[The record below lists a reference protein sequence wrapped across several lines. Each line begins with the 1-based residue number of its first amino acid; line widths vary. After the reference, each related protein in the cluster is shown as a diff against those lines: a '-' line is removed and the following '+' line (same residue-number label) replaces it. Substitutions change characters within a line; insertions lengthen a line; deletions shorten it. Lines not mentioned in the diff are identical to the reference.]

1 MNIDPKSICDKYTTE
16 NNAISR
22 VLDAGY
28 GRIYL
33 LYIKQLS
40 DMEALRQDIM
50 RPILQYWHYL
60 KKPLTADD
68 LYTQVLCVEECSF
81 LDKETSIET
90 HLFNGMTLLFTE
102 DGACIVINLRKNAS
116 SSPSAPEL
124 NYSVWGAKDSFVENI
139 EINLSLLRYRMK
151 DPRLRTE
158 LLYIGKRTKTAVVV
172 TYIADI
178 ANNEYIELVKKR
190 LNAIDIDGILES
202 AHLQWFL
209 KDKAFSLFPQAGL
222 EQRVDNTCAAMLEGK
237 VAILCEGSPLA
248 ILTPKVLTE
257 FFRADEDESENVYF
271 AVFSKVLRYICVLI
285 SITVT
290 PLYIALVAFH
300 AEALPTAYTMILAAG
315 RAGVP
320 MTVVT
325 EIILMEVLVEILRE
339 CLMRIPKNIGSAI
352 GIVGGIV
359 VGQATVEA
367 GIVSPLVLVIV
378 ALSLMTSFVVPDYS
392 LNGTVRIVKFMLIFF
407 TAFFGLLGLVAGLIL
422 LLTAAIGDTTLHT
435 PYFAP
440 YAPFSLR
447 DSLKSFFTNKY
458 VSVRRPHFLRTKN
471 KIRQKVDGRKDKTP

>member
-1 MNIDPKSICDKYTTE
+1 MQMNPGELCEKYKTE
-16 NNAISR
+16 NNAVTR

-33 LYIKQLS
+33 LYIKQLC
-40 DMEALRQDIM
+40 DMEALRQDVM
-50 RPILQYWHYL
+50 RPILQYWHYIR
-60 KKPLTADD
+60 KPLSADD
-68 LYTQVLCVEECSF
+68 LYTQVLCVEECRMLTDPS
-81 LDKETSIET
+81 EIET
-90 HLFNGMTLLFTE
+90 QLFDGMTVLLTE
-102 DGACIVINLRKNAS
+102 QGDGILINLRKNAS

-158 LLYIGKRTKTAVVV
+158 VIYIGRRTRTAVLVS
-172 TYIADI
+172 YIADI
-178 ANNEYIELVKKR
+178 ASDDYVALVKKR

-209 KDKAFSLFPQAGL
+209 KDKKFGLFPQAGL
-222 EQRVDNTCAAMLEGK
+222 EQRVDIACGAMLEGK
-237 VAILCEGSPLA
+237 VVVLCEGSPLA
-248 ILTPKVLTE
+248 IITPKLLTE
-257 FFRADEDESENVYF
+257 FFRADEDESENIYF
-271 AVFSKVLRYICVLI
+271 SVFSKLLRYICALI
-285 SITVT
+285 SVTVT

-300 AEALPTAYTMILAAG
+300 AEALPTAYTMILASG

-320 MTVVT
+320 VTVVT
-325 EIILMEVLVEILRE
+325 EIILMEILVEILRE
-339 CLMRIPKNIGSAI
+339 CLMRIPKTIGSAI

-378 ALSLMTSFVVPDYS
+378 ALSLMTSFAVPDYS
-392 LNGTVRIVKFMLIFF
+392 LTPTVRIVKFMLIFC
-407 TAFFGLLGLVAGLIL
+407 TAFFGLLGLVAGLFL
-422 LLTAAIGDTTLHT
+422 LLGTVISDSSLHT

-447 DSLKSFFTNKY
+447 DTLKSIFTNKF
-458 VSVRRPHFLRTKN
+458 VSLRRPTFLHPKN
-471 KIRQKVDGRKDKTP
+471 KVRQKKTHKN

>member
-1 MNIDPKSICDKYTTE
+1 MHPQEICDKYVKE

-28 GRIYL
+28 GKIYL
-33 LYIKQLS
+33 LYIKQLC
-40 DMEALRQDIM
+40 DMEAMRQDIM

-60 KKPLTADD
+60 KKPLSVQA
-68 LYTQVLCVEECSF
+68 LYTQVLCVEECK
-81 LDKETSIET
+81 LLKCEEEIEPQ
-90 HLFNGMTLLFTE
+90 LFSGIAILLLE
-102 DGACIVINLRKNAS
+102 SGEGILINIRKNAS

-158 LLYIGKRTKTAVVV
+158 MILVGKRTQTAVLVSYLSDV
-172 TYIADI
+172 
-178 ANNEYIELVKKR
+178 ANDKYVDLVRKR
-190 LNAIDIDGILES
+190 LKTIDIDGILE
-202 AHLQWFL
+202 AGHLQWFL
-209 KDKAFSLFPQAGL
+209 KDKKFGLFPQVGL
-222 EQRVDNTCAAMLEGK
+222 EQRVDLACGAMLEGK
-237 VAILCEGSPLA
+237 VLILCEGSPVAIIAPKLLA
-248 ILTPKVLTE
+248 E
-257 FFRADEDESENVYF
+257 FFHADDDESETVYF
-271 AVFSKVLRYICVLI
+271 SVFSKILRFLCVLI
-285 SITVT
+285 SVTIT

-300 AEALPTAYTMILAAG
+300 AEALPTAYTMVLASG

-320 MTVVT
+320 VTVVT
-325 EIILMEVLVEILRE
+325 EIILMEILVEVLRE

-392 LNGTVRIVKFMLIFF
+392 LSGTVRIVKFAMIFL
-407 TAFFGLLGLVAGLIL
+407 TAFFGMLGLTAGLFL
-422 LLTAAIGDTTLHT
+422 LFGAAISDTSLHT

-447 DSLKSFFTNKY
+447 DALKSIFTNKY
-458 VSVRRPHFLRTKN
+458 VSVRRPSFLHPKTKV
-471 KIRQKVDGRKDKTP
+471 RQKKKTS

>member
-1 MNIDPKSICDKYTTE
+1 MFNDPEKICEKYTTE
-16 NNAISR
+16 NNAVSR

-50 RPILQYWHYL
+50 RPILQYWHYIR
-60 KKPLTADD
+60 KPLNADE
-68 LYTQVLCVEECSF
+68 LYTQVLCVEECRF
-81 LDKETSIET
+81 FEKTDDLDTL
-90 HLFNGMTLLFTE
+90 LFSGMTLLFTQ
-102 DGACIVINLRKNAS
+102 DGTCLVINLRINAS

-139 EINLSLLRYRMK
+139 EINLSLLRYRIK
-151 DPRLRTE
+151 DPRLRTKTI
-158 LLYIGKRTKTAVVV
+158 LVGRRTKTAVLVS
-172 TYIADI
+172 YIADI
-178 ANNEYIELVKKR
+178 ANNDYVRLVEQR
-190 LNAIDIDGILES
+190 LNAIDIDGILEA

-209 KDKAFSLFPQAGL
+209 KDKKFSLFPQAGL
-222 EQRVDNTCAAMLEGK
+222 EQRVDVACGALLEGK
-237 VAILCEGSPLA
+237 VVLLCEGSPLA
-248 ILTPKVLTE
+248 ILTPKLLAE

-271 AVFSKVLRYICVLI
+271 SVFSKLLRYLCALI
-285 SITVT
+285 SITAT

-300 AEALPTAYTMILAAG
+300 AEALPTAYTMVLASG

-325 EIILMEVLVEILRE
+325 EIILMEILVEILRE

-378 ALSLMTSFVVPDYS
+378 ALSLVTSFVVPDYA
-392 LNGTVRIVKFMLIFF
+392 LTATVRIVKFLLIFA
-407 TAFFGLLGLVAGLIL
+407 TAFFGLFGLMAGLFL
-422 LLTAAIGDTTLHT
+422 LCLTLTGDTSLHT

-440 YAPFSLR
+440 FSPFLPR
-447 DSLKSFFTNKY
+447 DALKSIFTNKY
-458 VSVRRPHFLRTKN
+458 VSVRRPSFLHPKN
-471 KIRQKVDGRKDKTP
+471 KIRQKK